1 MDYAASHAPSPNFAT
16 RPRLNYSAKWRP
28 NLKQGSPRQSW
39 LSMRLVWH
47 LSCRLG
53 SATANRAFVVPDGFL
68 KEISMKNALIPGL
81 ASPLLLAAALGFGL
95 AQPSFAG
102 VSVGYYGHHGH
113 GGHGSHAYRYGH
125 RGYGRYGYS
134 HSYRAYPYYGYGYSR
149 PYYRSRAYDYS
160 YREPVVVRSV
170 PSHDYSDS
178 ASVASSAPAFADQAA
193 WDRLAEGQHASAL
206 SQFADA
212 AQRHPDTGLP
222 KLGYALASAANGDHE
237 RAVWAMRRALATDA
251 DALHYAPLNERNR
264 ALVDTLAARYTDGT
278 VADVGA
284 SDAAFMAAALHYIR
298 HDNAAAARQIE
309 LAMENGDQSDS
320 ASRLEEMIQG
330 KNH

>member
-1 MDYAASHAPSPNFAT
+1 
-16 RPRLNYSAKWRP
+16 
-28 NLKQGSPRQSW
+28 
-39 LSMRLVWH
+39 
-47 LSCRLG
+47 
-53 SATANRAFVVPDGFL
+53 
-68 KEISMKNALIPGL
+68 MKNASIPGL
-81 ASPLLLAAALGFGL
+81 AAPLLLAAALGFGL
-95 AQPSFAG
+95 VQPGFAG
-102 VSVGYYGHHGH
+102 VSIGYYGHHGH
-113 GGHGSHAYRYGH
+113 GGHGYRHSYGYGH
-125 RGYGRYGYS
+125 RGYGGYGYS

-149 PYYRSRAYDYS
+149 PYYGSRAYDSS

-170 PSHDYSDS
+170 PSRDYPDSS
-178 ASVASSAPAFADQAA
+178 ASVAPSTTVVADQAA

-222 KLGYALASAANGDHE
+222 KLGYALAAAANGDHE
-237 RAVWAMRRALATDA
+237 RAVWAMRRALAADA
-251 DALHYAPLNERNR
+251 EALHYAPLDERSR

-298 HDNAAAARQIE
+298 HDNAAAARQID
-309 LAMENGDQSDS
+309 LAMENGDRSDS

-330 KNH
+330 KNR